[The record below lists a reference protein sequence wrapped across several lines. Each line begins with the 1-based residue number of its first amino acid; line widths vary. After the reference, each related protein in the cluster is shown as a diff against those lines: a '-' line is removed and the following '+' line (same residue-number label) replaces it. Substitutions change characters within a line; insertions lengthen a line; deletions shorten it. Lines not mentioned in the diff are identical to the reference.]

1 MSFAISLQAAMQF
14 WFDVRRTERSAA
26 CEEIYSAMQAYLDIA
41 WERYSLG
48 VTIGQLRWFWD
59 RRMVYPLANM
69 YFAEGA
75 PEPMT
80 LSFLYYAWFRGHLL
94 MPSSVPEATGV
105 SPPEDE

>member
-105 SPPEDE
+105 SPLEDE